1 MRMEIF
7 TEKEAAQYF
16 GYENI
21 SNWVDMALSKVLLFL
36 TFEGCFSDLIEKR
49 SWKN

>member
-16 GYENI
+16 GYKNI
-21 SNWVDMALSKVLLFL
+21 SNFDDIALSKVLLFL
-36 TFEGCFSDLIEKR
+36 TFEDCFSDLIEKR
-49 SWKN
+49 SWKI